1 MAADDVGQGRRAT
14 LVAHLDHLEPGK
26 IAEAFRLRGLAL
38 PKVRVTTYSVDLRMD
53 LLQSGSGITVFP
65 SSILRLN
72 ADRFPLR
79 VLPVDLPT
87 QPWPVAVITLKRRTL
102 SPVVQLFIEEL
113 RAFARENSLGMDRQ
127 GSA

>member
-1 MAADDVGQGRRAT
+1 M
-14 LVAHLDHLEPGK
+14 
-26 IAEAFRLRGLAL
+26 
-38 PKVRVTTYSVDLRMD
+38 RVTTYSVDLRMD